1 MAKQEQSSSGLDHR
15 YEDGAVRQNREEDWL
30 SPEGSGVA
38 TSLLLNGVSRSL
50 SLQDSHMFMQ
60 EFEVERSLATLAD
73 GGASHFDEMVSAGQW
88 KYYLLGGKGGVGEN
102 KLSHSAFSFGS
113 MLWKVLSVVSYQ
125 LISSWH
131 LGLVLKPVQGVDST
145 LLALES
151 NELDQLKE
159 RMDKVGNVFRDVDT
173 TEFVIVTIPT
183 SVSPSGMFTW
193 LLPFLL
199 GHGNK
204 RVFGITCIFKKR
216 KCGQFTG
223 LLLIIFSLVLN
234 PTANFAQ
241 DPVAMV
247 LYAVVVSVCAP
258 VWEEIV
264 FRGFLLPSLT
274 RYMRVWCT
282 ILVSSVA
289 FALVHFNDVAVGV
302 PWSGFGFVP
311 FEVVAFA

>member
-15 YEDGAVRQNREEDWL
+15 YEDGAVRQKREEDWL

-88 KYYLLGGKGGVGEN
+88 KYYLLGGKGGVWEN
-102 KLSHSAFSFGS
+102 KLCCFSR
-113 MLWKVLSVVSYQ
+113 
-125 LISSWH
+125 
-131 LGLVLKPVQGVDST
+131 GLVRGVLKPVQGVDST